1 MDIAAA
7 KGRLVAM
14 IAVDSICV
22 LIAGAAGFG
31 YFVKGLD
38 WAIYVMVIA
47 LAAAFG
53 SQIWFVLG
61 LRAQKMKD

>member
-7 KGRLVAM
+7 KGRLITM
-14 IAVDSICV
+14 IIVDAVCV
-22 LIAGAAGFG
+22 LIAVAAGFG

-38 WAIYVMVIA
+38 WAIYLMVIA
-47 LAAAFG
+47 LAAAFA